1 MDSRKAGAVILAA
14 GQGKRLGMGPKAY
27 VLLDGKTLLER
38 AFDVLKEAHIDEIV
52 AVLPALNPD
61 QSLSLIPCV
70 NPSPEDGQ
78 LSSVV
83 IGLNALPFSLFCA
96 FVFPV
101 DHGLIEVESLS
112 ALLRAAQSV
121 EAIPEDITHL
131 IPTFQGKPGHPILLL
146 PRGLA
151 ALKNVENPKSTT
163 LRNRLQKAGKSQC
176 VPVKSPYI
184 LSNINRPE
192 DFKNALKH
200 MKMRNETPQKEK

>member
-1 MDSRKAGAVILAA
+1 MKLIILAA

-52 AVLPALNPD
+52 AVLPTLNRD
-61 QSLSLIPCV
+61 LSLSLIACV

-83 IGLNALPFSLFCA
+83 IGLNALPSSQSYA

-121 EAIPEDITHL
+121 ETIPGDTTHL
-131 IPTFQGKPGHPILLL
+131 IPTFQGKLGHPILLL

-151 ALKNVENPKSTT
+151 ALKNVENPRATT
-163 LRNRLQKAGKSQC
+163 LRDRLQKAGESQC
-176 VPVKSPYI
+176 IPVNSPYI
-184 LSNINRPE
+184 LSNLNRPE
-192 DFKNALKH
+192 DFKTALKH
-200 MKMRNETPQKEK
+200 MKTKKETSRKEK